1 VTAAWTEVGATWN
14 TENSTGG
21 TPWIAAPSAT
31 TTISNDVT
39 STLSFDVTNDV
50 AAFLNGT
57 ENDGWILQKADECS
71 PGVID
76 FGSRESNSSPTLTIT
91 YE

>member
-1 VTAAWTEVGATWN
+1 
-14 TENSTGG
+14 
-21 TPWIAAPSAT
+21 
-31 TTISNDVT
+31 
-39 STLSFDVTNDV
+39 
-50 AAFLNGT
+50 LNGT